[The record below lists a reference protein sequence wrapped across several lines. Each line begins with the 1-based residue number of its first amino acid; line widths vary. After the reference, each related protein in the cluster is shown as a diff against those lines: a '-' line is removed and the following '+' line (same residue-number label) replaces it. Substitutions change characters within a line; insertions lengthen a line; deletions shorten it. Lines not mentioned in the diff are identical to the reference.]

1 MVVKWNGRDWCYW
14 QDPNVSTPDQG
25 YRVLCC
31 TRTKKGL
38 LNYVIGYYIAET
50 KTWVCGMNSNVV
62 AWMRLP
68 DFPEEA
74 MR

>member
-1 MVVKWNGRDWCYW
+1 MAVKWQGRDWCYW
-14 QDPNVSTPDQG
+14 QDPKVLTPDEG
-25 YRVLCC
+25 DRVLCC
-31 TRTKKGL
+31 TRTKKGV

-68 DFPEEA
+68 DFPDEV